1 MSRAPRSLPLLL
13 ALATLAGC
21 AGGEA
26 ARPDG
31 SAYDLQELAIS
42 APILGELVRAG
53 QVCGVPVSIT
63 ALDRAA
69 RIEAAAIELH
79 ERQGGMPARDDFLRS
94 MAPPNFEA
102 RQRGRDKAQW
112 CAGKRPEIERV
123 DGLLT
128 GEAGQALLRR
138 AEAARAG
145 FR

>member
-1 MSRAPRSLPLLL
+1 MGHAPRP
-13 ALATLAGC
+13 APPA
-21 AGGEA
+21 A
-26 ARPDG
+26 ARPG
-31 SAYDLQELAIS
+31 GPAYDLQELAIS

-94 MAPPNFEA
+94 MAPPSFEA

-123 DGLLT
+123 DRLLT

-138 AEAARAG
+138 AEAARG
-145 FR
+145 SFR